1 MSTFRKLIFK
11 FSYSPFSIYV
21 IYKIQ
26 TWPFQGKR
34 VSRGRNTSVKNPWKN
49 VYRGQ
54 NWRNQSLNFK
64 RSENMKAYKKTRN
77 TDPDSFRI
85 YTDIHVKKLLFM
97 CPKML
102 NRVQTN
108 QSFVVKIYL
117 SDINTYMFIRYFLQ
131 RAQCINKWIVSD
143 ASQGG
148 YICQTCP
155 QKNSCPS
162 CGEENSCR
170 RRGDE
175 GHGQKVGTFVFVEL
189 YFYLAMSKVQREN
202 LKFIHLRLWHWHSP
216 WHLGQMS
223 CLAMPR
229 LFGFVFK
236 QSAELAD
243 QLLTLSFFC
252 FTKVKVKNTK
262 DIKESTNVV

>member
-1 MSTFRKLIFK
+1 
-11 FSYSPFSIYV
+11 
-21 IYKIQ
+21 
-26 TWPFQGKR
+26 
-34 VSRGRNTSVKNPWKN
+34 
-49 VYRGQ
+49 
-54 NWRNQSLNFK
+54 
-64 RSENMKAYKKTRN
+64 
-77 TDPDSFRI
+77 
-85 YTDIHVKKLLFM
+85 M

-131 RAQCINKWIVSD
+131 RERAQCINKWIVSD

-148 YICQTCP
+148 YICQTYP

-252 FTKVKVKNTK
+252 FTKVKVKNPK
-262 DIKESTNVV
+262 DRKESTNVV